1 MADASDRVVEAAG
14 GVLWRCAPGGLGVEV
29 ALVHRPKYDDWSV
42 PKGKLLPDEHA
53 LVGALREI
61 AEETGFTGRPG
72 RALGETKYLK
82 DGTPKRVRYWAVEST
97 AGAFVTNAEVDQV
110 MWLPPREAALHLN
123 PDRDRSI
130 VEAFALDVR
139 PTTPCVVVRHGSA
152 GERSGFD
159 GDDRERPLDDV
170 GHRQALALIP
180 LLAALDVERVLSA
193 DVLRCLDTVGP
204 YAAQRRLSVQSE
216 PLLSES
222 GYAGAPDAA
231 AERLVALLE
240 SEQTPTTVC
249 SQGRVIPPLL
259 QRVCTDL
266 RDPKAPV
273 AWEGTVPKG
282 GFVVLNLARVDDRNA
297 VASVDRYRPV
307 V

>member
-1 MADASDRVVEAAG
+1 MADASDRFIEAAG
-14 GVLWRCAPGGLGVEV
+14 GVLWRPVAGGLGVEI

-42 PKGKLLPDEHA
+42 PKGKLLTDEHA
-53 LVGALREI
+53 LVGALREV

-82 DGTPKRVRYWAVEST
+82 EGAPKRVRYWAVEAQ
-97 AGAFVTNAEVDQV
+97 AGEFVVNAEVDQV

-123 PDRDRSI
+123 SDRDRPI

-159 GDDRERPLDDV
+159 GNDRERPLDDV

-180 LLAALDVERVLSA
+180 VLEALDIERVLSA

-222 GYAGAPDAA
+222 GYAGAPEAA
-231 AERLVALLE
+231 ADRLVALLDAE
-240 SEQTPTTVC
+240 PTSTTVC
-249 SQGRVIPPLL
+249 SQGRVIPSLL
-259 QRVCTDL
+259 QRVCSDL
-266 RDPKAPV
+266 HAPV
-273 AWEGTVPKG
+273 AWDGTVPKG
-282 GFVVLNLARVDDRNA
+282 GFVVLNLARVDGRTT

-307 V
+307 A

>member
-1 MADASDRVVEAAG
+1 MADAPDRFVEAAG
-14 GVLWRCAPGGLGVEV
+14 GVLWRPAAGGIGVEI

-42 PKGKLLPDEHA
+42 PKGKLLTDEHA
-53 LVGALREI
+53 LVGALREV
-61 AEETGFTGRPG
+61 AEETGFTGPPG
-72 RALGETKYLK
+72 RSLGESRYLK
-82 DGTPKRVRYWAVEST
+82 DGSPKRVRYWAVE
-97 AGAFVTNAEVDQV
+97 AREGEFAVNAEVDQL

-123 PDRDRSI
+123 PDRDRPI

-139 PTTPCVVVRHGSA
+139 VTTACVVVRHGSA
-152 GERSGFD
+152 GERSSFD
-159 GDDRERPLDDV
+159 GNDRERPLDDV
-170 GHRQALALIP
+170 GHRQALELIP
-180 LLAALDVERVLSA
+180 VLEALRVERVLSA

-222 GYAGAPDAA
+222 GYAGAPEAA
-231 AERLVALLE
+231 AERLVALLDAE
-240 SEQTPTTVC
+240 STPTAVC

-259 QRVCTDL
+259 QRVCGEL
-266 RDPKAPV
+266 NAPV
-273 AWEGTVPKG
+273 AWDGTVPKG
-282 GFVVLNLARVDDRNA
+282 GYVVLNLTRTDVRAT

>member
-1 MADASDRVVEAAG
+1 MADGSDRFVEAAG
-14 GVLWRCAPGGLGVEV
+14 GVLWRPAPGGVGVEV

-42 PKGKLLPDEHA
+42 PKGKLLTDEHA
-53 LVGALREI
+53 LVGALREV

-72 RALGETKYLK
+72 RSLGEAKYLK
-82 DGTPKRVRYWAVEST
+82 DGAPKRVRYWAIEAT
-97 AGAFVTNAEVDQV
+97 AGEFVVNAEVDQV

-123 PDRDRSI
+123 PDRDRPI
-130 VEAFALDVR
+130 VEAFAVDVR
-139 PTTPCVVVRHGSA
+139 PTTPCAVVRHGSA

-180 LLAALDVERVLSA
+180 VLAALDIERVLSA

-222 GYAGAPDAA
+222 GYAGAPEAA
-231 AERLVALLE
+231 AERLVALLDAE
-240 SEQTPTTVC
+240 PTPTTVC
-249 SQGRVIPPLL
+249 SQGRVIPSLL
-259 QRVCTDL
+259 QRVCSDL
-266 RDPKAPV
+266 HAPV
-273 AWEGTVPKG
+273 PWDGTVPKG
-282 GFVVLNLARVDDRNA
+282 GFVVMNLARVDGHNA